1 MISRTLGPRKSK
13 QKMAAAL
20 WNERQYHHVEVVLEV
35 AETMAIEIAVKT
47 VSMKDSHTKH
57 GGILVDKYLKQN
69 PF

>member
-1 MISRTLGPRKSK
+1 
-13 QKMAAAL
+13 MAAAL